1 MTDAAPSRAGSRF
14 TTSDGVTLVYDD
26 THSDSGPQPDAQPD
40 TEAAFPPLLCLSG
53 LSRNA
58 QDFDYVLPHL
68 KGRVIRLDYRGRGR
82 SDRANPATYAVPVEA
97 RDVLEL
103 LDHLGL
109 DRVAILGTS
118 RGGLIAMVLAATA
131 PHRLAGVCL
140 NDIGPELAPKGLQD
154 IRTYIGINPAQTDMD
169 DLARARARIAG
180 GFSGVPHA
188 RWLDEV
194 RHNYRQDDDQDG
206 GQDGGQD
213 GNQDGNRLV
222 IDYDPRLRDAVL
234 ANLDT
239 PVDMWP
245 LFDKLAGLP
254 LALIRGA
261 NSDLLSPE
269 TASEM
274 RRRRPD
280 MIFTQVPDRGHVPFL
295 DEPEALAAIAKFQEA
310 TRWT

>member
-1 MTDAAPSRAGSRF
+1 MTGAAPSRAGSRF

-26 THSDSGPQPDAQPD
+26 THPEGGGSP
-40 TEAAFPPLLCLSG
+40 PPLLCLSG

-82 SDRANPATYAVPVEA
+82 SDRADPATYAVPVEA

-154 IRTYIGINPAQTDMD
+154 IRTYIGINPTQTDMD

-194 RHNYRQDDDQDG
+194 RHNYRQE
-206 GQDGGQD
+206 

-245 LFDKLAGLP
+245 LFDKMAGLP

-261 NSDLLSPE
+261 NSDLLAPE

-280 MIFTQVPDRGHVPFL
+280 MIFAQVPDRGHVPFL
-295 DEPEALAAIAKFQEA
+295 DEPEALVAIAKFQEA